1 MIRTINRD
9 VSKLRVKS
17 DEASLSDKQIIIDLV
32 DTLKAHEDECVGMAA
47 NMIGEYKRIII
58 CQMGPFAVPM
68 INPRITKKSK
78 PYQTKEG
85 CLSLMGERPT
95 TRYEN
100 ITVEYLDRKFV
111 QQSQSFS
118 GLIAQIIQ
126 HEMDH
131 CDGIII

>member
-1 MIRTINRD
+1 MIRAINKN

-47 NMIGEYKRIII
+47 NMIGEYKRIVI

-78 PYQTKEG
+78 LYQTKEG

-111 QQSQSFS
+111 QQSQDFS